1 MVGSSAHESSCV
13 VRLAHAATPALDL
26 VGDFGP
32 VVSGHYAPRR
42 VRERT
47 GVIGVADAGV
57 ELLWG
62 MRLTRK
68 FIAALVIGVA
78 IVTLVQGYLDYQ
90 REREVFDRQM
100 QGEADAL
107 GRALGLGLADV
118 WHRDGEAAAREFL
131 IDANN
136 ANKSGRLRVRWVWL
150 DAKGHDAPLEPRDQL
165 EPMKQDGVVVIRDRA
180 RRRLVTY
187 IPVKVPEPRD
197 GGLEIQQSLEPFDA
211 YVRDSLRNQIVGSA
225 AALLIAAALALALG
239 VVFIGRPIS
248 KLAGK
253 ARRVGTG
260 DLSDPLTLRQRDEL
274 GELANEINLM
284 CERLAEEQDARA
296 RATEQLRHADRLTT
310 VGKLASGLAHELG
323 TPLNVVSGRA
333 RLIADR
339 EVEGNDVTDS
349 ARIVAEQ
356 ADRMTAL
363 IRQLLDFARPR
374 APRPAPLNI
383 TTVASRVCQ
392 LIATIARKANV
403 TLIPPAPD
411 ESLRL
416 EADDCQLTQVLTNLV
431 VNAIQS
437 IGDDGTV
444 TIVTHTVE
452 QVAPPYVGGATQT
465 WMAIEVRDTGAGM
478 DDATRERI
486 FEPFFTTKQVGEGTG
501 LGLSV
506 SWGIVREHGGWIDVQ
521 SSLNAGST
529 FTVFLPMT
537 RRIGRTTG
545 ERSALAGDRSPD
557 RGADRG
563 ADQGTD
569 RGAA

>member
-1 MVGSSAHESSCV
+1 
-13 VRLAHAATPALDL
+13 
-26 VGDFGP
+26 
-32 VVSGHYAPRR
+32 
-42 VRERT
+42 
-47 GVIGVADAGV
+47 VIGLADTGV

-78 IVTLVQGYLDYQ
+78 LVTLVQGYLDYQ

-100 QGEADAL
+100 RGEADAL
-107 GRALGLGLADV
+107 GRALGRGVADV
-118 WHRDGEAAAREFL
+118 WTRDGEAAAHEFL
-131 IDANN
+131 VD
-136 ANKSGRLRVRWVWL
+136 ANKSERVRVKWIWL
-150 DAKGHDAPLEPRDQL
+150 DAKGPYGPLEPRDQL

-180 RRRLVTY
+180 KRLLVTY

-197 GGLEIQQSLEPFDA
+197 GGLEIRQSLEPFDQ
-211 YVRDSLRNQIVGSA
+211 YVRDSLRNQIVGSVA
-225 AALLIAAALALALG
+225 AVLIAGILALGLG

-248 KLAGK
+248 KLATK

-260 DLSDPLTLRQRDEL
+260 DLSAPLHLRQRDEL

-284 CERLAEEQDARA
+284 CERLAEEQGARA

-333 RLIADR
+333 RLIADG
-339 EVEGNDVTDS
+339 EVDGSDVADS

-374 APRPAPLNI
+374 APKPAPLN
-383 TTVASRVCQ
+383 VATLAQRVCQ
-392 LIATIARKANV
+392 LVATIARKADV
-403 TLIPPAPD
+403 ALVPPPSD
-411 ESLRL
+411 DTLRL
-416 EADDCQLTQVLTNLV
+416 EADDGQLTQVLTNLV
-431 VNAIQS
+431 VNAIQAMDPTGAAPRPAGKAVGVPS
-437 IGDDGTV
+437 PRDPASPIRPRGTV
-444 TIVTHTVE
+444 EIAARTIE
-452 QVAPPYVGGATQT
+452 QVPPPYVGGAAQT
-465 WMAIEVRDTGAGM
+465 WMAIEVRDTGPGM
-478 DDATRERI
+478 TSATRERI
-486 FEPFFTTKQVGEGTG
+486 FEPFFTTKQVGDGTG

-521 SSLNAGST
+521 SELNKGST
-529 FTVFLPMT
+529 FTVYLPMT
-537 RRIGRTTG
+537 RPTTRTTG
-545 ERSALAGDRSPD
+545 ERRALSGE
-557 RGADRG
+557 
-563 ADQGTD
+563 